1 MSIKARIELLATNS
15 PVLVRFDIS
24 KEDLPDSTVAEVCQ
38 ALLTN
43 TTCKEVILDG
53 IGLKLD
59 NALDIAK
66 AIGRNTIQKL
76 DLGYNR
82 IPAEGIVAIGRAM
95 ATNTSIVELKI
106 HRQESDYG
114 TPAEE
119 ELVKLWQT
127 NTTLIRLYA
136 TLHSRTCASVNT
148 RAEVRNMEIKK
159 RKEAGKDW
167 MDLDPQRAEEY
178 KAQQEE
184 LRLKKEAELAAAKA
198 PISAKIESTGGPY
211 SLKQLTCAKEYLP
224 SDVDVSKK
232 ETYLS
237 DEEFVS
243 VFKMDKSKFEA
254 LPKWKQ
260 TSEKNQRKLA

>member
-15 PVLVRFDIS
+15 PILVRFDIS
-24 KEDLPDSTVAEVCQ
+24 KEDLPDSVVVEVCQ
-38 ALLTN
+38 ALQTN
-43 TTCKEVILDG
+43 SNCKEVILDG

-59 NALDIAK
+59 NAQDIAR
-66 AIGRNTIQKL
+66 AIGNNTIQKL

-95 ATNTSIVELKI
+95 AMNTSITELKL

-114 TPAEE
+114 TLAEE
-119 ELVKLWQT
+119 ELVKLWLT
-127 NTTLIRLYA
+127 NTTLTRLYA
-136 TLHSRTCASVNT
+136 TLHSRTCATVNT

-167 MDLDPQRAEEY
+167 MELDPQRVEEY
-178 KAQQEE
+178 KAVQEE
-184 LRLKKEAELAAAKA
+184 LRLKKEAELAAANA
-198 PISAKIESTGGPY
+198 PIAAKIESTGGPY
-211 SLKQLTCAKEYLP
+211 TLKQLTCPKEYLAD
-224 SDVDVSKK
+224 DVDTSKK

-237 DEEFVS
+237 DAEFLS
-243 VFKMDKSKFEA
+243 VFKLDKAKFEA

-260 TSEKNQRKLA
+260 TNEKNQRKLA

>member
-15 PVLVRFDIS
+15 PVLVKFDIS

-43 TTCKEVILDG
+43 TNCKEVVLDG

-66 AIGRNTIQKL
+66 AIGRNTIHKL

-82 IPAEGIVAIGRAM
+82 IPAEGIIAIGRAM

-167 MDLDPQRAEEY
+167 LDLDPQRVEEY

-184 LRLKKEAELAAAKA
+184 IRLKKETELAAARA

-211 SLKQLTCAKEYLP
+211 SLKQLTCAKEFLP
-224 SDVDVSKK
+224 DDLDVSKK

-237 DEEFVS
+237 DEEFLS
-243 VFKMDKSKFEA
+243 VFKMDKAKFEA

-260 TSEKNQRKLA
+260 TSEKNQRKLT

>member
-1 MSIKARIELLATNS
+1 MSIKARIELLSTNS

-24 KEDLPDSTVAEVCQ
+24 KEDLPDSVVTEVCQ
-38 ALLTN
+38 ALQTN
-43 TTCKEVILDG
+43 TICKEVILDG

-59 NALDIAK
+59 NALDIAR
-66 AIGRNTIQKL
+66 AIGRNVIQKL

-95 ATNTSIVELKI
+95 ATNTSITELKL

-114 TPAEE
+114 LSAED
-119 ELVKLWQT
+119 ELVKLWLT

-136 TLHSRTCASVNT
+136 TLHSRTCATVNT

-167 MDLDPQRAEEY
+167 MDLDPQRVEEY
-178 KAQQEE
+178 KLQQEE
-184 LRLKKEAELAAAKA
+184 LRLKKEAEFAAANA

-211 SLKQLTCAKEYLP
+211 TLKQLTCAKEFLAD
-224 SDVDVSKK
+224 DVDVSKK
-232 ETYLS
+232 EIYLS
-237 DEEFVS
+237 DAEFLS
-243 VFKMDKSKFEA
+243 VFKLDKAKFEQ

-260 TSEKNQRKLA
+260 TNEKNQRKLA